1 MYEILNRLTPRQ
13 LKEIATYNHL
23 ACNYANEG
31 ESGEADRREW
41 YLNGYLSALEDV
53 ELINDAEYGKLI
65 QWLKKDRSEYLFD
78 FANINESIMNL
89 TEKEKANDA
98 LN

>member
-1 MYEILNRLTPRQ
+1 MYEILNRLTSKQ

-41 YLNGYLSALEDV
+41 YLNGYLSALEDT
-53 ELINDAEYGKLI
+53 ELINDVEYGKLI

-78 FANINESIMNL
+78 FVSIKEFI
-89 TEKEKANDA
+89 TEKEKTNEY
-98 LN
+98 N

>member
-41 YLNGYLSALEDV
+41 YLNGYLSALEDT
-53 ELINDAEYGKLI
+53 ELINDVEYGKLI

-78 FANINESIMNL
+78 FVNIKESII
-89 TEKEKANDA
+89 EKEKANEH
-98 LN
+98 N

>member
-41 YLNGYLSALEDV
+41 YLNGYLSALEDA
-53 ELINDAEYGKLI
+53 ELINDVEYGKLI

-78 FANINESIMNL
+78 FANVNEHIAEIA
-89 TEKEKANDA
+89 EKEKANEY
-98 LN
+98 N

>member
-53 ELINDAEYGKLI
+53 ELINDAEYRKLI
-65 QWLKKDRSEYLFD
+65 QWLKEDRSEYLFD
-78 FANINESIMNL
+78 FADINKSIAKIK
-89 TEKEKANDA
+89 EKEKANEY
-98 LN
+98 N